1 MNAREVVLAPTTP
14 TSPSL
19 LRTAF
24 RALCTIAPGL
34 ATKLA
39 FRLWFTPSRPRVSDS
54 MRAFLA
60 TGESLNLTV
69 NGRHVAAWTWG
80 TGRTIVLSHGWGGY
94 AAQMQS
100 FVEPLTRAGFRVVAF
115 DAPAHGQSGAS
126 RLGSRKSTFFDF
138 GEVLAELSQRYD
150 VAGLV
155 AHSGG
160 CTAASLAMRAGWRV
174 PAAVFIA
181 PMASPLAYRQ
191 MFEQALGM
199 TDDVAQR
206 FSDEVERRLNARWEE
221 FEVPSLAQAIDTPP
235 LLVIHDRDDRETSWR
250 EGAEIADAWPNAR
263 LVTTT
268 GLGHRR
274 LLRDASV
281 VAGVVRFFTAS

>member
-1 MNAREVVLAPTTP
+1 MNARELVLQPIPAGPNV
-14 TSPSL
+14 

-24 RALCTIAPGL
+24 RALCAIAPAL
-34 ATKLA
+34 ASRIA
-39 FRLWFTPSRPRVSDS
+39 FRLWFTPSRPRVSEAA
-54 MRAFLA
+54 RAFLA
-60 TGESLNLTV
+60 TGETLDLTV
-69 NGRHVAAWTWG
+69 NGRRVAAWTWG
-80 TGRTIVLSHGWGGY
+80 RGPAIVLMHGWGGH

-100 FVEPLTRAGFRVVAF
+100 FVAPLTGAGYRVIAF

-126 RLGSRKSTFFDF
+126 RFGARQSTFFDF
-138 GEVLAELSQRYD
+138 GDVLAELSRRFD

-155 AHSGG
+155 SHSGG

-181 PMASPLAYRQ
+181 PMASPLGMRR

-199 TDDVAQR
+199 TEAVARR
-206 FSDEVERRLNARWEE
+206 FAEDVERRLGARWEE
-221 FEVPSLAQAIDTPP
+221 FEVPPLPQQIETPP
-235 LLVIHDRDDRETSWR
+235 LLVIHDREDRETSWS
-250 EGAEIADAWPNAR
+250 EGAEIAAAWPRAE

-274 LLRDASV
+274 LLRDPEV
-281 VAGVVRFFTAS
+281 VAAAVRFLTQH